1 MKPYNFLKDEN
12 GNVLPTF
19 AILSTLIIGTAG
31 IAVDY
36 SSQTNA
42 QSKLQ
47 DIVDSSV
54 LVAAS
59 NGGTDEENLER
70 AREFFS
76 VNVEKLPD
84 FAKSK
89 ARSDFT
95 ITDNGTIL
103 GTANAEVPLLL
114 GSLLAEGPLQ
124 VGVEAEAGVADN
136 PERPCIHVLGNQ
148 PQAAVFNGGGNI
160 IAPDCNIFVNS
171 TSNNAVV
178 LNNNTNIDT
187 NRLCIASNNI
197 LNNGGFAP
205 TLETGCETPPDPY
218 AGTIPEPTIPSA
230 CDTQNLQLNISY
242 TLQPGLHCN
251 VTFQNTDTLTFAPGL
266 HIISGTMILNPGTQV
281 TAEDVTFY
289 FPNTSSEIRSNG
301 GHTMIATAPTSGTYE
316 GILMFEKTSDPIN
329 NTQKRQ
335 YIFADQSNEI
345 LEGLMYLPNRDA
357 VYNANTTIDTNNIS
371 LVVNT
376 IILNPSNWSIEP
388 VKGNINAGSGSES
401 GSQGAYLI
409 K

>member
-1 MKPYNFLKDEN
+1 MKIYSFLNDKR

-19 AILSTLIIGTAG
+19 AILSTLMIGTAG
-31 IAVDY
+31 IVVDY
-36 SSQTNA
+36 SSQSNA
-42 QSKLQ
+42 RSKLQ

-54 LVAAS
+54 LAAAS

-70 AREFFS
+70 AQDYFS
-76 VNVEKLPD
+76 INAEKLPG
-84 FAKSK
+84 FAKEK
-89 ARSDFT
+89 ARSEFV
-95 ITDNGTIL
+95 ITENGTIL

-114 GSLLAEGPLQ
+114 GSLIAEGPLQ
-124 VGVEAEAGVADN
+124 VGVVAEAGVADN
-136 PERPCIHVLGNQ
+136 PNRPCIHVLGNQ
-148 PQAAVFNGGGNI
+148 QQAAIFNGGGNI
-160 IAPDCNIFVNS
+160 IAPDCDIFVNS

-178 LNNNTNIDT
+178 LNNNTNINT

-218 AGTIPEPTIPSA
+218 AGTIAEPAVSSS
-230 CDTQNLQLNISY
+230 CDTQNLQLNTSY
-242 TLQPGLHCN
+242 SLQPGLHCN
-251 VTFQNTDTLTFAPGL
+251 VTFQNTDTLIFEPGL
-266 HIISGTMILNPGTQV
+266 HIISGTMILNPRTQV
-281 TAEDVTFY
+281 TAEGVTFY
-289 FPNTSSEIRSNG
+289 FPNTNSEIRSNG

-316 GILMFEKTSDPIN
+316 GILMFEKTSDSIN

-335 YIFADQSNEI
+335 YIFADESNEV
-345 LEGLMYLPNRDA
+345 LEGLIYLPNRDA

-376 IILNPSNWSIEP
+376 LILNPSNWSIEP
-388 VKGNINAGSGSES
+388 VKGNINAGSGSGS